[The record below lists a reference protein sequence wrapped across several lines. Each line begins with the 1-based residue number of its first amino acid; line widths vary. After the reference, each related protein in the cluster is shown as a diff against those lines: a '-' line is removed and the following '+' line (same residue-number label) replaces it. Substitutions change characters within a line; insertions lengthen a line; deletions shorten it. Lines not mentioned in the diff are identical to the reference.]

1 MPVPAR
7 PVLRTARHRVAVVVA
22 LLSAVPGLAVA
33 GTAPAAAATPVTVS
47 IGGGLPVRA
56 GYTGQGG
63 LYTPHVSTAPCGSVE
78 ADRVRVRDF
87 TVTVRRDGD
96 DEVVARSREQ
106 FALLRLDPG
115 RYRVS
120 TRLRY
125 SYRGATRTLDQ
136 VRTAEITRKTD
147 ATTVSRPELAAVR
160 TGMTLA
166 QVRKIVGGPGHH
178 QDGTL
183 WMEGLRFEH
192 GVSIAFAHGR
202 VSGVWDTR
210 NVYDWC

>member
-1 MPVPAR
+1 VPVPAR
-7 PVLRTARHRVAVVVA
+7 PVLRTARHRVAVLLA
-22 LLSAVPGLAVA
+22 LLTAVPGLAV
-33 GTAPAAAATPVTVS
+33 TAASPAAAATPVTVS

-63 LYTPHVSTAPCGSVE
+63 LYTPHVSTAPCGSAE
-78 ADRVRVRDF
+78 ADRVRVRAF
-87 TVTVRRDGD
+87 TVTVRRAEDGA
-96 DEVVARSREQ
+96 VVARSREQ
-106 FALLRLDPG
+106 FALLRLDPA

-136 VRTAEITRKTD
+136 VRTVQVTRKTD
-147 ATTVSRPELAAVR
+147 ATTVSRPELAALR
-160 TGMTLA
+160 PGLTLA
-166 QVRKIVGGPGHH
+166 QVRRIVGGQGYY

-192 GVSIAFAHGR
+192 GVSIAFTRGR
-202 VSGVWDTR
+202 VSGTWDTR